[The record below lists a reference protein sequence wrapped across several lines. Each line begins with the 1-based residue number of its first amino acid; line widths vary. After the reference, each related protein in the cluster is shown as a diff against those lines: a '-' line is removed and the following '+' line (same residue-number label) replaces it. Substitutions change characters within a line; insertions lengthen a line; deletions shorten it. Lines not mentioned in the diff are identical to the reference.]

1 MRDRDSPIINMLTLR
16 RDLYFV
22 LSLLLADK
30 NVAEVPDVVVWTKTF
45 HEDEVRRLI
54 FWIAAAMRGLL
65 DLLDREKDDFSNRS
79 CGEYW
84 ADLENDTETALTFR
98 QACNSVIHA
107 KEILPY
113 RLPLPGSEG
122 TIKQIYS
129 DRITI
134 RSARGKKKTHAEL
147 DIIEYVQIA
156 DTLMIL
162 FEDDDHADR

>member
-1 MRDRDSPIINMLTLR
+1 MRDRDSPIINILTLR

-30 NVAEVPDVVVWTKTF
+30 NMADVPQVVVWTKAF
-45 HEDEVRRLI
+45 HEDEVRRLML
-54 FWIAAAMRGLL
+54 WIATAMRGLL
-65 DLLDREKDDFSNRS
+65 DLLDREKDDFSDRY
-79 CGEYW
+79 CGEYRT
-84 ADLENDTETALTFR
+84 DLESNTGTALTFR

-113 RLPLPGSEG
+113 RVPLLGSEG

-134 RSARGKKKTHAEL
+134 RSTHGKRKTRANL
-147 DIIEYVQIA
+147 DIIEFVQIA

-162 FEDDDHADR
+162 FEEDDRADG

>member
-30 NVAEVPDVVVWTKTF
+30 NVAEVPGVVVWTKSF
-45 HEDEVRRLI
+45 HEDEVRRLML
-54 FWIAAAMRGLL
+54 WIATAMRGLL
-65 DLLDREKDDFSNRS
+65 DLLDREKDDFSNRY
-79 CGEYW
+79 CGEYRT
-84 ADLENDTETALTFR
+84 DLESGTETALTFR

-113 RLPLPGSEG
+113 RVPLLGSVG

-147 DIIEYVQIA
+147 DIIEFIQIA

-162 FEDDDHADR
+162 FEEGDHADR

>member
-65 DLLDREKDDFSNRS
+65 DLLDREKDDFSNRA

-84 ADLENDTETALTFR
+84 PDLENDTETALTFR

-113 RLPLPGSEG
+113 KLPLPGSEG

-156 DTLMIL
+156 DALMIL